1 MFCSISAAS
10 GQERINKRLSSE
22 HRGSHRSQVM
32 LGPRQSNAS
41 SSILHGVL
49 LVQAK
54 EIMAQVLQE
63 ANEDVVP
70 QEEDVLSILWG
81 L

>member
-1 MFCSISAAS
+1 MS
-10 GQERINKRLSSE
+10 GQERTKKKLSSK
-22 HRGSHRSQVM
+22 HHGSHRSQVM
-32 LGPRQSNAS
+32 LGLRQSNAS
-41 SSILHGVL
+41 SSVLHGVL

-63 ANEDVVP
+63 ANEGVVP
-70 QEEDVLSILWG
+70 QQEAVLSVLWG